1 VTEIIELAYKNF
13 IRYITKIFR
22 KATILQLKKKKK
34 DVQAFRGNKIIMR
47 REIKKKKEPKYYF
60 FLELKNTVSRVK
72 NALNRLNRTLIRD
85 CRRKYL

>member
-1 VTEIIELAYKNF
+1 MTEIIELAYKNF

-22 KATILQLKKKKK
+22 KATILQLKKKK

-72 NALNRLNRTLIRD
+72 NALNRLNRTLIKD